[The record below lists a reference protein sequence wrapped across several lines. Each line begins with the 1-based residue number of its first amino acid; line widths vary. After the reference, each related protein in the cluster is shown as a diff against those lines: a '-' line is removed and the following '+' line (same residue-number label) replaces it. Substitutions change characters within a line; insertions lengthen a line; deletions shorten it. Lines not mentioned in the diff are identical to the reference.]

1 MSGLQLKYKNEIVPF
16 LKKEF
21 SYKSVMQA
29 PKLLKICLNRGEGAA
44 VGDKKRIV
52 TAVDE
57 LTAIAG
63 QKAVAT
69 LSKRAVSN
77 FKLRENM
84 PIGVR
89 VTLRGNKMYDF
100 LERLIV
106 LALPR
111 VRDFRGLNPK
121 GFDKSG
127 NYNLG
132 IKESISFLEVDL
144 ESVQRVTGLNITFVI
159 SSNSSEESLKLLK
172 AFGMPFRD

>member
-1 MSGLQLKYKNEIVPF
+1 MSNLQLKYKNEIVPL

-29 PKLLKICLNRGEGAA
+29 PKLIKICLNRGEGAA

-57 LTAIAG
+57 MTAIAG

-69 LSKRAVSN
+69 LSKKAVSN

-84 PIGVR
+84 PIGVK
-89 VTLRGNKMYDF
+89 VTLKGKKMYDF

-144 ESVQRVTGLNITFVI
+144 ESVQRVTGLNITFVM
-159 SSNSSEESLKLLK
+159 SSNSSEESLRLLK
-172 AFGMPFRD
+172 AFGMPFKD